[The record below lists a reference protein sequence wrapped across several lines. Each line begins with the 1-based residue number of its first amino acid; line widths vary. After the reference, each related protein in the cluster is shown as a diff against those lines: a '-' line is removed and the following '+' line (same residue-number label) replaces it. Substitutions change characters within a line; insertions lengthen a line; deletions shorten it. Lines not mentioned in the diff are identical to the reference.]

1 MRRKRSKASQAGYIT
16 ALILLTGC
24 TIAVFLSAF
33 CVAFGIYILST
44 EKMIALLIFMAY
56 LCSRAGRK

>member
-1 MRRKRSKASQAGYIT
+1 MRRKRSRASQAGYIT
-16 ALILLTGC
+16 AWILLIGC
-24 TIAVFLSAF
+24 IIACCFSAL